1 MNKQPK
7 IVLLDIETSPI
18 KGLTWGMY
26 DQNVLAVLEPAK
38 IICAAWKYLD
48 DPEIFCQSLPD
59 YRGYRG
65 GIVNDGGLVRELWKV
80 LDEADVVVAHNGDS
94 FDIKRLNAR
103 FVAHG
108 LNAPSDYKT
117 VDTLKVAKKYFR
129 FDNNKL
135 DELGHYLDVGRKAP
149 NGGLA
154 TWLKCMA
161 GDMAA
166 WEEMRKYNVQDVA
179 LLERVY
185 LRLRPFIQNHPNLNL
200 IVPPVGVDGHSCS
213 TCQSINVVRR
223 GFAITKVGRYQR
235 YQCKDCGSWSSG
247 PYERVKAGV

>member
-1 MNKQPK
+1 MDRSPGIWQSLKRWSRPLRNWLSRNPDNQRRFQLNKQPK

-48 DPEIFCQSLPD
+48 DLEIFCKSLPD

-65 GIVNDGGLVRELWKV
+65 GIVNDGGLVRERWKV

-108 LNAPSDYKT
+108 LN
-117 VDTLKVAKKYFR
+117 
-129 FDNNKL
+129 
-135 DELGHYLDVGRKAP
+135 
-149 NGGLA
+149 
-154 TWLKCMA
+154 
-161 GDMAA
+161 
-166 WEEMRKYNVQDVA
+166 
-179 LLERVY
+179 
-185 LRLRPFIQNHPNLNL
+185 
-200 IVPPVGVDGHSCS
+200 
-213 TCQSINVVRR
+213 
-223 GFAITKVGRYQR
+223 
-235 YQCKDCGSWSSG
+235 
-247 PYERVKAGV
+247 